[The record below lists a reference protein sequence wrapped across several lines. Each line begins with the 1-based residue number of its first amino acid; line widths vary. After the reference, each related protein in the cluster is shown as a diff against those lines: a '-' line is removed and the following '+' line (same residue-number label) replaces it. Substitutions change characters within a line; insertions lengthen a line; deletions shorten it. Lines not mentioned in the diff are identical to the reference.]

1 MDDSINDILLKVG
14 HAHFLKIYSYV
25 EKIGIHPGQ
34 GKVLLILRD
43 LNGINQREIC
53 KKLNVKPSTVT
64 VMIKRME
71 KNNYIERKSDEC
83 DQRITRIFIT
93 QKGLEVCK
101 LLDEAHKNIEKD
113 CFKNFTD
120 EEIVLTKKLLTKV
133 KDNLNNCDI

>member
-14 HAHFLKIYSYV
+14 HAHFLKIHSYV

-101 LLDEAHKNIEKD
+101 LLDEAHKSLEKD

-120 EEIVLTKKLLTKV
+120 EEIVLIKKLLTKV